1 MSFLLD
7 AAARR
12 NDEGRGSVLCSFVMI
27 RKILRRFGVGLLATV
42 IVVGSFGVWAYFTQR
57 KMDARE
63 QEVLDRRYPVK
74 AGKPKAK
81 TLPAPL
87 PVREAAGYGIRPES
101 PGAARGK

>member
-1 MSFLLD
+1 MK
-7 AAARR
+7 AGGAR
-12 NDEGRGSVLCSFVMI
+12 FAHFAMI

-63 QEVLDRRYPVK
+63 QEVLVRRYPVK